1 MSLRLPAAVFAWST
15 WAAFAVFAFVALAPV
30 GRAAAAP
37 AQWIQDHLVLDASL
51 VAGWRSGW
59 QDVERS
65 GFQALVGGGELNVG
79 LGFSGGFYGILAG
92 ARVLAGTSPSADLG
106 YPSLPY
112 LEATGQLGAQVR
124 VAEWV
129 RLQGGVSL
137 GRAWRGLGEEGPSPA
152 GDALL
157 LVCGGFLRMG
167 VDWWPRDAQFLRA
180 LSLWLRLDL
189 DGHPAASVASF
200 PSTTLALALG
210 LGIRL

>member
-1 MSLRLPAAVFAWST
+1 MILRLPAALPAILVL
-15 WAAFAVFAFVALAPV
+15 VLLGPV
-30 GRAAAAP
+30 GRVAAAP
-37 AQWIQDHLVLDASL
+37 AQWIQDHLVVDASV

-65 GFQALVGGGELNVG
+65 GFQALLGGGELNVG
-79 LGFSGGFYGILAG
+79 LGFSGGLYGVLAG
-92 ARVLAGTSPSADLG
+92 VRVLAGSSPSADLG
-106 YPSLPY
+106 YPSLLY
-112 LEATGQLGAQVR
+112 LETTGQLGAQVR

-129 RLQGGVSL
+129 RLQGGISL
-137 GRAWRGLGEEGPSPA
+137 GQAWRGLGEEADPA
-152 GDALL
+152 RGVL

-189 DGHPAASVASF
+189 DGHPAAAAASF
-200 PSTTLALALG
+200 PSTTVALALG